1 MDKEDGNSNVF
12 RIVSNEIENIFS
24 PRKKKKEIL
33 LLSKGF
39 ETEEPTEGMY
49 VCAVVLYEICLLY
62 YCTVCMYCIISS
74 YYFMLVGNY

>member
-39 ETEEPTEGMY
+39 ETEEPTEGIY
-49 VCAVVLYEICLLY
+49 VP
-62 YCTVCMYCIISS
+62 TVCMYV
-74 YYFMLVGNY
+74 L